1 MFQPNPTRVE
11 TEIDGRTLSLETGRV
26 AEQAGG
32 AVLAQYGE
40 TVVLATVC
48 SAGSRDDVDFF
59 PLTVEYAERL
69 YAGGRIH
76 SSRFI
81 KREGRPS
88 EDATLSARIIDRSIR
103 PYFPKDFYNEVQVI
117 VTVLSI
123 DEQNDPDILAVIAT
137 SAALAIS
144 EIPWKGPVGAVR
156 MGLSPDGQYL
166 INPQAEQKQTSR
178 LELTLSGSPTAVSMV
193 EAGAKEITEEEM
205 LEAMAQGHQQ
215 IQKIVALIEQ
225 FADQIGKPK
234 AAYESK
240 TVDASLAAE
249 ITQYVDDNIGTNL
262 LTPDKMSREDA
273 VSDFTKEVFAQFA
286 ERATNREMSD
296 VVDKAIKKQIRTMIL
311 QQKTRVDG
319 RKPTEVRPIWTQVG
333 VLPRTHGS
341 AIFTRGQTQV
351 LSVVTLGS
359 TSMAQIIDGMY
370 GESTKRYMHHYN
382 FPPYSV
388 GEVRRIGSVGRREI
402 GHGALAE
409 RALVPVIPSEHDFP
423 YTIRVVSETLSSNG
437 SSSMG
442 SVCGS
447 TLSLMD
453 AGVPISAPVSG
464 VAMGLIT
471 DGENYVILTDIQ
483 GIEDFMGDM
492 DFKVAG
498 TSKGITALQLD
509 LKITGI
515 SQQILK
521 EALAQA
527 KEGRAHILSKMLE
540 TLQSSRPELSQYAPR
555 VQMIKINPKLIGT
568 VIGPGGKM
576 INKIIDETGA
586 QIDIEDDGSVSVS
599 SDNPEGLQKAI
610 DWIKALTLEPEVG
623 QEYNGKVV
631 RIMDFGAFVEIA
643 PGKDGLIH
651 ISELENHRVDK
662 VEDVVKVGDAVK
674 VKVIKIDDQGRIN
687 LSRKVLLSTTG
698 TQPQQPKPQP
708 EPEQQSQPDN
718 ASAQADQPQQAEWI
732 KRRR

>member
-1 MFQPNPTRVE
+1 MFEPKPIRVE
-11 TEIDGRTLSLETGRV
+11 TDIAGRKLSLETGRV

-32 AVLAQYGE
+32 AVLAQYGD
-40 TVVLATVC
+40 TVVLASVC
-48 SAGSRDDVDFF
+48 SAEGRDDIDFF

-69 YAGGRIH
+69 YAGGRI
-76 SSRFI
+76 STSRFI

-88 EDATLSARIIDRSIR
+88 EGATLSARIIDRSIR
-103 PYFPKDFYNEVQVI
+103 PYFPKDFFNEVQVI

-123 DEQNDPDILAVIAT
+123 DEQNDPDILSIIAT

-144 EIPWKGPVGAVR
+144 DIPWKGPIGAVR
-156 MGLSPDGQYL
+156 MGYSPDKQY
-166 INPQAEQKQTSR
+166 IVNPSNQDKDTSL
-178 LELTLSGSPTAVSMV
+178 LELTLSGSNAAVSMI
-193 EAGAKEITEEEM
+193 EAGAQEITEEEM
-205 LEAMAQGHQQ
+205 LEAMAQGHHQ
-215 IQKIVALIEQ
+215 IQQVVKLIEE
-225 FADQIGKPK
+225 FVTKAGKPK
-234 AAYESK
+234 FTYESK
-240 TVDASLAAE
+240 GVDDELAAE
-249 ITQYVDDNIGTNL
+249 ITKYVDANIGTSL

-286 ERATNREMSD
+286 DRATNREMAD

-311 QQKTRVDG
+311 AKKVRVDG

-341 AIFTRGQTQV
+341 ALFTRGQTQV
-351 LSVVTLGS
+351 LSVATLAS
-359 TSMAQIIDGMY
+359 TSLAQTIDGMF

-409 RALVPVIPSEHDFP
+409 RALVPVIPSEIDFP
-423 YTIRVVSETLSSNG
+423 YAIRVVSETLSSNG

-447 TLSLMD
+447 TMSLMN

-464 VAMGLIT
+464 IAMGLIT
-471 DGENYVILTDIQ
+471 DGNDYVILSDIQ

-498 TSKGITALQLD
+498 TAKGITALQLD

-515 SQQILK
+515 SQQILQ
-521 EALAQA
+521 EALAQS
-527 KEGRAHILSKMLE
+527 KEGRAHILGEMLK
-540 TLQSSRPELSQYAPR
+540 TISQTSQMSEYAPR
-555 VQMIKINPKLIGT
+555 VEMIKINPKLIGV

-586 QIDIEDDGSVSVS
+586 QIDISDDGSVAVS
-599 SDNPEGLQKAI
+599 SEKPEGLKKAVE
-610 DWIKALTLEPEVG
+610 WIKALTLEPEVG
-623 QEYNGKVV
+623 QEYAGKVV
-631 RIMDFGAFVEIA
+631 RLMDFGAFVEIA
-643 PGKDGLIH
+643 PGKDGLVH
-651 ISELENHRVDK
+651 ISELENRRVDK

-687 LSRKVLLSTTG
+687 LSRKILLPKTDAPAATPAEK
-698 TQPQQPKPQP
+698 TQPAQPQTEAK
-708 EPEQQSQPDN
+708 SQPAND
-718 ASAQADQPQQAEWI
+718 DQQAEWI